1 MGKSLQRL
9 LLNPIFVLSVLGFS
23 IFMGLSQPDAVKS
36 LDLIGVYYISL
47 LKMIVLPYLFVT
59 ITTGVAK
66 VASDPSAQLY
76 TWRLVTTYP
85 LAMVFSA
92 SLAVGACFI
101 VAPMGEVDQAD
112 IAELGRLL
120 SHGKVEAVEPSA
132 VVTFSGA
139 DVETENEN
147 EENIRLLDR
156 FVPDNIFEAL
166 SSGDSLKVVIFCII
180 FGAALARHNDD
191 GTRTVL
197 DVFNVIKLACIR
209 VILWLNLLLPIAL
222 FGMVSSQVA
231 NVGVGP
237 LISLGPFVLVQ
248 AATGIVLLAISALIL
263 SNRARVSPISAIA
276 KLHETIILAI
286 TTRSSVECIPVAV
299 RELTEKLKLD
309 RSGTDLVM
317 PLGTTI
323 CRIGSVPYFAIGTI
337 FIAEVYGVDLNWLA
351 YVMIILGSVAA
362 GFASSGATGAMGVV
376 LISIVAGPL
385 NLPVEAAIV
394 LFIAVDPILDVIRTL
409 VLVYG
414 NCALTSIIIPR
425 PKLGEEQ
432 ANTETAP
439 ILGAGR

>member
-1 MGKSLQRL
+1 MGKLLQKL
-9 LLNPIFVLSVLGFS
+9 LLNPIFVLSILGLS
-23 IFMGLSQPDAVKS
+23 IVMGLTQPDAVKN
-36 LDLIGVYYISL
+36 LDFIGVYYISL

-66 VASDPSAQLY
+66 MASDPNAKLY
-76 TWRLVTTYP
+76 TWRLITTYP
-85 LAMVFSA
+85 LAMAFSA
-92 SLAVGACFI
+92 TLAVGACFV
-101 VAPMGEVDQAD
+101 VAPVGDVDQAA
-112 IAELGRLL
+112 IAELGGLL
-120 SHGKVEAVEPSA
+120 SNGEVEAVEQGA

-139 DVETENEN
+139 EVEAEHVKEHG
-147 EENIRLLDR
+147 LFDR
-156 FVPDNIFEAL
+156 FVPDNIFAAL
-166 SSGDSLKVVIFCII
+166 SSGDSLKVVIFCTI
-180 FGAALARHNDD
+180 FGAALARHNDE

-197 DVFNVIKLACIR
+197 DVFNVVKLACIT
-209 VILWLNLLLPIAL
+209 VILWLNLLLPFAL
-222 FGMVSSQVA
+222 FAMVASQVA

-237 LISLGPFVLVQ
+237 LISLGPFVVVQ
-248 AATGIVLLAISALIL
+248 AATGLTLLAISALII
-263 SNRARVSPISAIA
+263 SNRARVSPIAAIT

-286 TTRSSVECIPVAV
+286 TTRSSFACIPIAV

-323 CRIGSVPYFAIGTI
+323 CRIGAVPYFAIGTI
-337 FIAEVYGVDLNWLA
+337 FIAEVYGVELTWLS

-385 NLPVEAAIV
+385 NLPVEAAIA

-425 PKLGEEQ
+425 GKVREEPTS
-432 ANTETAP
+432 AEAAP
-439 ILGAGR
+439 LLGAGR